1 MTASGTDHFVFAGI
15 GITAGIVNDPT
26 LYLAR
31 GRVYE
36 FVMQQG
42 GTHPFRIQSTSG
54 TGGTPYPHGVS
65 PDNSS
70 GATSGVL
77 RFEVPMNA
85 PNTLFYQCTSH
96 TNMVGILSVFPQ
108 SNHINKRKGW
118 RVKPNGSK

>member
-1 MTASGTDHFVFAGI
+1 MNVGTAATI
-15 GITAGIVNDPT
+15 GIVSFSSVGIVTATSGIVTYYGDTSKAADGRWNVGATGDSNHFTFDWYWNHCDLVNDPT

-42 GTHPFRIQSTSG
+42 GSHPFRIQSTSG

-70 GATSGVL
+70 GATS
-77 RFEVPMNA
+77 R
-85 PNTLFYQCTSH
+85 CS
-96 TNMVGILSVFPQ
+96 
-108 SNHINKRKGW
+108 
-118 RVKPNGSK
+118 